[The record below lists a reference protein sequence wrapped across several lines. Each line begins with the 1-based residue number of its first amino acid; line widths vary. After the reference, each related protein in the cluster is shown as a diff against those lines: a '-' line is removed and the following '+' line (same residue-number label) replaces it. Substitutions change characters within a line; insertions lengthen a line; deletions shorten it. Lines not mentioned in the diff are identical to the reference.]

1 MTGNS
6 ATRPPLAIVIVS
18 LIGAEAVARTLRSI
32 RAIDAECV
40 VVGSTPR
47 SAPRSGPTGF
57 IHADVPVP
65 LKRTAGID
73 ATDSDWVALLEDTCD
88 VGPGW
93 QAAFNEIAGQT
104 EFDVAGGPVTIAG
117 DLPPPCMAL
126 ACLEYAAYAAAP
138 GQLTVAADRIAGLN
152 LLYRRSALPVM
163 DAGTGLIES
172 EVNARIL
179 HKGGKLALHPGLA
192 VTYRAADHASARFNS
207 RFSHGRIYGGGQR
220 DRIDRI
226 HRAIA
231 IVKCVALPFVFY
243 ARAVRGIPADHRF
256 PVRARLWILWLAL
269 AWSLGELCGVV
280 AGRGASLA
288 TWR

>member
-1 MTGNS
+1 MTSNS
-6 ATRPPLAIVIVS
+6 ATRPPLVIVIVS
-18 LIGAEAVARTLRSI
+18 LIGAGAIARTLRSLH
-32 RAIDAECV
+32 AIDVECV
-40 VVGSTPR
+40 IVGSTPQAGTTR
-47 SAPRSGPTGF
+47 F
-57 IHADVPVP
+57 VHADVPVP
-65 LKRTAGID
+65 LKRMAGID

-88 VGPGW
+88 VGPRW
-93 QAAFNEIAGQT
+93 LAALHELAGQT

-117 DLPPPCMAL
+117 DLPPPCVAL

-138 GQLTVAADRIAGLN
+138 GQLTVATDRLAGLN
-152 LLYRRSALPVM
+152 LMYRRSALPVI
-163 DAGTGLIES
+163 DPGTGLIES
-172 EVNARIL
+172 DINDLIRR
-179 HKGGKLALHPGLA
+179 KGGKLALHPGLA

-220 DRIDRI
+220 DQMDRI
-226 HRAIA
+226 RRAIA

-243 ARAVRGIPADHRF
+243 ARAVRGIPAEHRF